1 MAAKGKTTKREAFEL
16 LADRALLSGDEEVAM
31 AFLLSHKHLL
41 RNHPTRV
48 LTERWIKH
56 VQEGTGGENGS
67 AALASFM
74 RLWAR
79 HFFGDLRR
87 RDRVAVLGAMP
98 GLGDARNNEF
108 KLLFVQ
114 ANHRL
119 ARIKATPPVP
129 APKGLTLNRVEEFA
143 HLADMANKLFA
154 VKDQMSIAVE
164 LTRTEA
170 RLFQMI
176 TAREFLDQAWQREDK
191 ILLSPNLT
199 RIIERF
205 NQVSYWVATCILTQ
219 SSIEKQALIIS
230 KFIRL
235 ALDLFKLHNYNGVA
249 EITSALHNSA
259 VQRLRQTWLL
269 MPERHLKKLQKLE
282 QIMQP
287 QQNFW
292 TYRECFDKVQGPKIP
307 YLAVSLRDI
316 TFINIGNNNYN
327 EDGSINVDRLAM
339 LHQQVQNIRRL
350 QETAQQTEVKE
361 LDRLTDPEL
370 IEYCHSPPFIDNDEV
385 LHELAARFMSRTK
398 DVNSNVDS
406 ILNNSNILSL
416 FHISDSSDSSL
427 SLTVSVRDRGR
438 GEGDDSW
445 SVLTSETE
453 TETESIL
460 EEDQDDVFDDEQ
472 DDADAAAK
480 KAVTTKKNS
489 KSKNKERSKHNNKG
503 EADNEVDDDDDDDEV
518 DGDDSTA
525 EKVKKV
531 KKKKKKTRMRV
542 AGDEG
547 GDESA
552 SSSQDLLLDHKAKLA
567 KKKKKKRLS
576 ASPSSSSALVATLR
590 SRSSSRAMKSDLTPL
605 AQSQPPPQ
613 PQQQPKEESSSDAG
627 AEAKETAN

>member
-1 MAAKGKTTKREAFEL
+1 
-16 LADRALLSGDEEVAM
+16 
-31 AFLLSHKHLL
+31 
-41 RNHPTRV
+41 
-48 LTERWIKH
+48 
-56 VQEGTGGENGS
+56 
-67 AALASFM
+67 
-74 RLWAR
+74 
-79 HFFGDLRR
+79 
-87 RDRVAVLGAMP
+87 
-98 GLGDARNNEF
+98 
-108 KLLFVQ
+108 
-114 ANHRL
+114 
-119 ARIKATPPVP
+119 
-129 APKGLTLNRVEEFA
+129 
-143 HLADMANKLFA
+143 
-154 VKDQMSIAVE
+154 
-164 LTRTEA
+164 
-170 RLFQMI
+170 MI

-292 TYRECFDKVQGPKIP
+292 TECFDKVQGPKIP

-576 ASPSSSSALVATLR
+576 ASPSSSSAL
-590 SRSSSRAMKSDLTPL
+590 
-605 AQSQPPPQ
+605 SQPPPQ